1 MYNCAHLRSTKE
13 SLTFEYLEKE
23 NVTFMENKENIWR
36 GKYFFASEKKNREGN
51 GGKYLEKEII
61 FFAEEKKNGEGNGG
75 KYLEKV
81 SIFFCRGEGRG
92 GTYIFVEEKKNGEGK
107 YSFV

>member
-1 MYNCAHLRSTKE
+1 M
-13 SLTFEYLEKE
+13 
-23 NVTFMENKENIWR
+23 VENIWR
-36 GKYFFASEKKNREGN
+36 RKLF
-51 GGKYLEKEII
+51 

>member
-1 MYNCAHLRSTKE
+1 M
-13 SLTFEYLEKE
+13 
-23 NVTFMENKENIWR
+23 
-36 GKYFFASEKKNREGN
+36 
-51 GGKYLEKEII
+51 EKEII